1 MFFDETIYGEYNH
14 IITKAYEIHD
24 DEALKRLDYVKKNVP
39 TNIYN
44 MFLLET
50 LQWQLCILSSKRLDF
65 KDSHLEL
72 ICRVL
77 SETIG
82 KLENE
87 TKSDLHQY
95 AVGNR

>member
-1 MFFDETIYGEYNH
+1 MFFDEASYKEYKH
-14 IITKAYEIHD
+14 VITKAYEIHD
-24 DEALKRLDYVKKNVP
+24 DEALKRLEYVKKNVP
-39 TNIYN
+39 TVIYN

-77 SETIG
+77 SESIG

-87 TKSDLHQY
+87 TKVGLAEN
-95 AVGNR
+95 AVDNA